1 MDISES
7 VRLFCEDCMQ
17 GMKRIP
23 DESIDMVLCDL
34 PYGVL
39 NRSNKSAGWDEVIPP
54 DLLWKEYTRIVKSNG
69 AIVLFAQGMFTAQL
83 MMSNVKMWRYNL
95 IWQKGGR
102 CTGFLNAKRMPLR
115 EHEDICVFYRR
126 QPVYHPQMK
135 QCAPHQRNHS
145 RGHTMSVRNRC
156 YGEFAPVQQISSDL
170 KYPKSVLNFP
180 KEHDKFYHPT
190 QKPVALLEYLI
201 RTYSSEGDTILD
213 NCMGSGSTGV
223 ACINTQRRFI
233 GFELNQDYYN
243 IALQRCQDAAS
254 L

>member
-95 IWQKGGR
+95 IWQKGGDAPD
-102 CTGFLNAKRMPLR
+102 FSMPSVCR
-115 EHEDICVFYRR
+115 FAS
-126 QPVYHPQMK
+126 MK
-135 QCAPHQRNHS
+135 IFVCS
-145 RGHTMSVRNRC
+145 
-156 YGEFAPVQQISSDL
+156 I
-170 KYPKSVLNFP
+170 
-180 KEHDKFYHPT
+180 
-190 QKPVALLEYLI
+190 
-201 RTYSSEGDTILD
+201 
-213 NCMGSGSTGV
+213 
-223 ACINTQRRFI
+223 
-233 GFELNQDYYN
+233 
-243 IALQRCQDAAS
+243 AAS
-254 L
+254 LSIIRR